1 MYEDRWGLAITAAN
15 AEAVASY
22 GAAVADVLEYRLAAG
37 RHVKAALEAD
47 AGFAMGL
54 CLRGYML
61 MQLATG
67 AVAGKVD
74 RVIAAGR
81 AVAGRANRRERLH
94 LEALGHWRGGE
105 VGAACRCWRAILD
118 DAPQDVLALRLH
130 HFMSFWQGEA
140 EALRDVPAA
149 VLRAMDPGAPGYG
162 FAVGMHAFGLE
173 ECGDYAG
180 AEERGREAVARN
192 GDDLWAIHAV
202 AHVME
207 MEGRREEG
215 LAWIGG
221 RGREAW
227 ADRNPFKAHLWWHA
241 ALFALALGDEG
252 EVLALYDRE
261 IRVDESGF
269 YLDVQNAASLLM
281 RLVLA
286 GVEVGERWQ
295 PLADIAEERR
305 DDHAMAF
312 TDIHYAMALV
322 GAGRLAAGRRYL
334 ESLRAFA
341 AGGRGDAARVAAALT
356 VPIVEAL
363 LDYGEGR
370 YGAAAGRLSAVAGG
384 MAGVGGSHAQ
394 RDVLLQVGIDAAR
407 RGGRGEDG
415 RRLAAVR
422 GVGGDGGVAGLRQ
435 SCGRR

>member
-1 MYEDRWGLAITAAN
+1 MYEDRWGLAMTAGC

-22 GAAVADVLEYRLAAG
+22 EAAVADVLEYRLAAG
-37 RHVKAALEAD
+37 RHLKAALEAD
-47 AGFAMGL
+47 AGLAMGL

-74 RVIAAGR
+74 GAIAAGR
-81 AVAGRANRRERLH
+81 EVAGRANWRERLH

-105 VGAACRCWRAILD
+105 VGAACRCWRAILER
-118 DAPQDVLALRLH
+118 APQDVLALRLH

-149 VLRAMDPGAPGYG
+149 VLRAMGPGAPGAG
-162 FAVGMHAFGLE
+162 FAMGMHAFGLE
-173 ECGDYAG
+173 ECGDYGA

-207 MEGRREEG
+207 MEGRCEEG

-221 RGREAW
+221 RGEAW

-286 GVEVGERWQ
+286 GVEVGERWG
-295 PLADIAEERR
+295 PLADIAEERC

-334 ESLRAFA
+334 ESLRGF
-341 AGGRGDAARVAAALT
+341 AGGGGGDAARVAVALT

-370 YGAAAGRLSAVAGG
+370 YGAAAARLAGVAGG

-394 RDVLLQVGIDAAR
+394 RDVLLAVGIDAAR
-407 RGGRGEDG
+407 RGGRGEDE
-415 RRLAAVR
+415 RRLA
-422 GVGGDGGVAGLRQ
+422 GLRV
-435 SCGRR
+435 GRG